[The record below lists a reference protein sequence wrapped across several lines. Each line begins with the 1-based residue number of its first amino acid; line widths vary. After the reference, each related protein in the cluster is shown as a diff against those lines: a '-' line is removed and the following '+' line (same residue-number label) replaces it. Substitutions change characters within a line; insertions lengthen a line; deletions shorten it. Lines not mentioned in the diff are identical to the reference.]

1 MKKAIT
7 AVLAMAALAALV
19 GCDSSSPAAS
29 PSPQAWHQID
39 SSRRQAWRLTRE
51 GVVLQRAGTGATT
64 TVVLPGWLWVDAPH
78 CPPDLALGPNG
89 EAVITS
95 NVVSTLWKV
104 DPETLAVSVHAL
116 ALSADGDKDVGFSG
130 LFYSREHGAFFA
142 VSDLQRSLWRIDARL
157 TSAEKIGTSP
167 DWKANF
173 RLAQRLAHGRG
184 PACADLS

>member
-1 MKKAIT
+1 MKKAIA
-7 AVLAMAALAALV
+7 AVLATATLAGLI
-19 GCDSSSPAAS
+19 GCDSGGPSSSRQPA
-29 PSPQAWHQID
+29 QTWNQID
-39 SSRRQAWRLTRE
+39 SERRHAWRLTRE
-51 GVVLQRAGTGATT
+51 GVLLQRAGKGATSIL
-64 TVVLPGWLWVDAPH
+64 LPGWVWVDAPF
-78 CPPDLALGPNG
+78 CPPDLAVGPNG

-95 NVVSTLWKV
+95 NVVPTLWKV

-116 ALSADGDKDVGFSG
+116 ALSADKDKDVGFSG

-142 VSDLQRSLWRIDARL
+142 ISDVQRSLWRIDARL
-157 TSAEKIGTSP
+157 TTGEKIGTSP